1 MSLSTSGRFALVL
14 SIPALVVAC
23 VVDSSPGSSVM
34 GGSGGAVP
42 STSAG
47 PPASTSSN
55 NGAPS
60 EHPILAIVDTNQ
72 TMTAAPGQGA
82 GVFAEYDSGG
92 QWNVFWMCGPLE
104 DGGDAPCPFDVKIS
118 VGSGTIATPAT
129 QGFQTTDTLT
139 VSSTQIEAVTS
150 TSVTQ
155 GQEGVTFT
163 TTPGA
168 TITLSASIAGQ
179 YDGEY
184 VFFVEGGKVDDGF
197 TGTVT
202 DPIMLQGSKP

>member
-23 VVDSSPGSSVM
+23 VVDSNPQPSVIAA
-34 GGSGGAVP
+34 SGGAVP
-42 STSAG
+42 SASAG
-47 PPASTSSN
+47 PPAVSPN

-118 VGSGTIATPAT
+118 VASGTITQPAT

-139 VSSTQIEAVTS
+139 VSGAQIEAVTS
-150 TSVTQ
+150 TSVNQ

-184 VFFVEGGKVDDGF
+184 IFFVEGGKVDDGF